1 MNLFFKDNIKLN
13 KTLLVVDIV
22 ATGAYAAFAFST
34 KTPMQALST
43 TGIIFAF
50 LIAISN
56 TLVNYRDNRKLS
68 YLLNNLYGSC
78 NPKFFLDETKDS
90 IDISIVKPK
99 VKILILSHKANAYC
113 YLGMFDKAYEVLD
126 ELKETVT
133 TEEDKYML
141 LSNKISYKILEED
154 FTTIN
159 EDIKKLQRYLKNN
172 DTKKKKKSFLTEDSI
187 FQKRLQYKIAKGEKL
202 NSEEVTTLWSLTNY
216 GGNSLNLESLR
227 YYSAIFLIGEKDIAG
242 AADQLNKIPFRLENT
257 IIETKALKLYESI
270 ESDIPVE
277 EIEDNEDSE

>member
-277 EIEDNEDSE
+277 EIEDEEDSE